1 MVIES
6 RKDNMKIVR
15 DIDPYIFR
23 GYDIRGIA
31 GENLTEDVAYTIGLS
46 FGTKLANEG
55 KTICVV
61 GRDNRLSSPMLANA
75 LITGILETGT
85 DVVDLGVCTT
95 PMYYYACINNKI
107 ESGIMVTASHNP
119 KEDNGFKIAFDKSGN
134 ACGQD
139 IQDFKDFTC
148 HAKFKQG
155 TGKHLYYDIKAEYFE
170 LMKSSIKMGPR
181 HVKVVVDCGNG
192 TTSLFAKD
200 LYSQFPMDLT
210 MMFDESDGSF
220 PNHHPDPSVESN
232 LEQLKKKVIEL
243 GADVGISFDGD
254 GDRVGMV
261 TNTGRFVPAD
271 QYMILM
277 VRDIF
282 QKSLNKKVL
291 FDVKCSKAL
300 PDEIERLGGT
310 YICYKTGNSYTKRET
325 REKDC
330 VLGGELS
337 GHIYFRDKFLGFDSG
352 MYAGLRLVELL
363 SNTDKTMDELLS
375 DIPKYYATPEI
386 KIATE
391 DSKKFQI
398 VEKVKEYAYEKGYNI
413 NDIDGVRVTFDK
425 IPTSNTA
432 DENIQSAYAAG
443 WALVRASNTGPNIT
457 VRFEGSTEEAKEELQ
472 TEFMNV
478 LNRYL

>member
-1 MVIES
+1 
-6 RKDNMKIVR
+6 MKIVR

-55 KTICVV
+55 KTICMV

-155 TGKHLYYDIKAEYFE
+155 TGKHLYYDIKEEYFE

-232 LEQLKKKVIEL
+232 LEQLKKKVVEL

-398 VEKVKEYAYEKGYNI
+398 VEKVKEYACEKGYNI

-425 IPTSNTA
+425 IPTGNVA
-432 DENIQSAYAAG
+432 DKNIQSAYAAG

>member
-1 MVIES
+1 
-6 RKDNMKIVR
+6 
-15 DIDPYIFR
+15 
-23 GYDIRGIA
+23 
-31 GENLTEDVAYTIGLS
+31 
-46 FGTKLANEG
+46 
-55 KTICVV
+55 
-61 GRDNRLSSPMLANA
+61 
-75 LITGILETGT
+75 
-85 DVVDLGVCTT
+85 
-95 PMYYYACINNKI
+95 
-107 ESGIMVTASHNP
+107 
-119 KEDNGFKIAFDKSGN
+119 
-134 ACGQD
+134 
-139 IQDFKDFTC
+139 
-148 HAKFKQG
+148 
-155 TGKHLYYDIKAEYFE
+155 
-170 LMKSSIKMGPR
+170 MGPR

-232 LEQLKKKVIEL
+232 LEQLKKKVVEL